1 MRLFYCN
8 HLHLLN
14 PLANPLTNLDHI
26 SQPVGSLITTF
37 LFGVDDG
44 DGVGIITGL
53 ISSTVGEGDSPIVL
67 LQDIG
72 FTSITHP
79 SVQHVLQHVLQLIV
93 GVGVGV
99 EHITQH
105 VLGDGQLLTIQ
116 HDCGEE

>member
-1 MRLFYCN
+1 VRLFYCN
-8 HLHLLN
+8 HSHLLN
-14 PLANPLTNLDHI
+14 PLAKPLTNLDHI
-26 SQPVGSLITTF
+26 SQPVGSLIITF

-53 ISSTVGEGDSPIVL
+53 ISSTVGEGTSPIVL

-79 SVQHVLQHVLQLIV
+79 LVQHVLQLIV

-105 VLGDGQLLTIQ
+105 VLGDGQLLIAQ
-116 HDCGEE
+116 QDCGEE